1 MDNLLKNI
9 EFMNRW
15 IFLLLIGIFFSI
27 QSYAGITVMPGDT
40 TVFEAEGTVTSRLG
54 VFITVKIDNIEELE
68 EYPQKGTKLN
78 LMYYVDKKGADGK
91 PLGWV
96 PAAKAE
102 VYKVME
108 GSHSIEFKILE
119 DFSDNLKKVGVDQAV
134 KPGTKL
140 QFRYYAIGY

>member
-1 MDNLLKNI
+1 
-9 EFMNRW
+9 MNR
-15 IFLLLIGIFFSI
+15 IAFLLLMATLFST
-27 QSYAGITVMPGDT
+27 QLYAGNMTMPGDT

-54 VFITVKIDNIEELE
+54 VFITVKIDNVEELE

-108 GSHSIEFKILE
+108 ASQSIEFKILE
-119 DFSDNLKKVGVDQAV
+119 DFSDNLKKAGVDQPV

-140 QFRYYAIGY
+140 QFKYFAIGF

>member
-1 MDNLLKNI
+1 
-9 EFMNRW
+9 MNR
-15 IFLLLIGIFFSI
+15 IAFLLLIATLFSI
-27 QSYAGITVMPGDT
+27 QSYAGNMAMPGDT

-54 VFITVKIDNIEELE
+54 VFVTVKIDNIEELE

-108 GSHSIEFKILE
+108 ASQSIEFKILE
-119 DFSDNLKKVGVDQAV
+119 DFSDNLKKAGVDQPV

-140 QFRYYAIGY
+140 QFKYYAIGF

>member
-1 MDNLLKNI
+1 MI
-9 EFMNRW
+9 R
-15 IFLLLIGIFFSI
+15 IAFLLLIATCISI
-27 QSYAGITVMPGDT
+27 QSYARNTTLPGDT

-54 VFITVKIDNIEELE
+54 VFITVKIDNVEELE

-102 VYKVME
+102 VYKVIE
-108 GSHSIEFKILE
+108 SSQSIEFKILE
-119 DFSDNLKKVGVDQAV
+119 DFSDNLKKVGVEQPV

-140 QFRYYAIGY
+140 QFKYYAIGF

>member
-1 MDNLLKNI
+1 
-9 EFMNRW
+9 MNR
-15 IFLLLIGIFFSI
+15 LIFFLFIGVLYSI
-27 QSYAGITVMPGDT
+27 QSYAGNTLMPGDT

-54 VFITVKIDNIEELE
+54 VFITIKIDNIEDLE

-96 PAAKAE
+96 SAAKAE

-108 GSHSIEFKILE
+108 GSQSIEFKILE
-119 DFSDNLKKVGVDQAV
+119 DFSDNLKKLGVDKPV

-140 QFRYYAIGY
+140 QFKYYAIGF